1 MRQKHVI
8 SALYIV
14 PDTAFQSR
22 LERINRRI
30 IPGNDSAIRLYARK
44 GFRPGK
50 LLRGYY
56 PDGTDA
62 RRMSFRTS
70 CGRPE

>member
-1 MRQKHVI
+1 V
-8 SALYIV
+8 
-14 PDTAFQSR
+14 T
-22 LERINRRI
+22 LEVRTD
-30 IPGNDSAIRLYARK
+30 NDSAIRLYARK